1 MQRAWCCIAIAWF
14 LTTSV
19 MAADR
24 PAPCGS
30 VGLSAAAE
38 AQAPAEVGEYLRSL
52 SGAEPF
58 DLRTACARWAAL
70 DPPDAKHRR
79 GTQQATS
86 APAPRFILYPKQRVS
101 LAALSA
107 RIEQSRRVRAL
118 IRSRSFVAIE
128 LDTALTTSELLELLV
143 APEIGYFEPD
153 CDGPD
158 FVTTSAAPALAGRE
172 LPASSRCWQRGART
186 SFPDDPCM
194 DELWGHA
201 YIGWDPAVAARSL
214 PRLVAVLDS
223 GIDLDHEDLAGSLWL
238 DAGAPRSAAVANLAA
253 QQPCATPAG
262 CYPHGTQ
269 MAGTI
274 AGRMNNGVGVAGVAP
289 HSRLMPVVIS
299 RVEHGNLVR
308 LSAIAGAIEAAGAN
322 GANIINISAK
332 WPVDSRAVRE
342 AVSIAT
348 GGARPERLLVTGYTA
363 SFAWDESLRET
374 YPSRYRCLPGV
385 VAAVPSDMR
394 GEDLRG
400 ANAAH
405 ADPAD
410 SRMRAPGVDI
420 VVTTTHNEDGR
431 YALAQAAGASSA
443 SAYLAG
449 AAALTWGSKP
459 LDQCNAREIK
469 AILFCRSKRTESSQ
483 YPWVHVEFLREL
495 SRLESTASCED
506 AIAALGCGRKTG
518 VSP

>member
-1 MQRAWCCIAIAWF
+1 PWCCIAIAGF

-30 VGLSAAAE
+30 VGISAAAE

-52 SGAEPF
+52 SAAELF
-58 DLRTACARWAAL
+58 DLRKACARWAAL
-70 DPPDAKHRR
+70 DPPDSKRR
-79 GTQQATS
+79 RSAQQATKP
-86 APAPRFILYPKQRVS
+86 PAPRFILYPKQRTT
-101 LAALSA
+101 LAALVA
-107 RIEQSRRVRAL
+107 RIEHSRRVRML
-118 IRSRSFVAIE
+118 TQSRAFVAIE
-128 LDTALTTSELLELLV
+128 FGTVLTTGELLEFLA

-158 FVTTSAAPALAGRE
+158 FVTTSAAPALTAGA
-172 LPASSRCWQRGART
+172 LPAAARCWQRGARA

-201 YIGWDPAVAARSL
+201 YIGWDAAVAAQSV

-223 GIDLDHEDLAGSLWL
+223 GIDVGHEDLAGSLWL
-238 DAGAPRSAAVANLAA
+238 DADAPQTAAMARLFD
-253 QQPCATPAG
+253 QLPCATPAG

-322 GANIINISAK
+322 RANIINISAK

-348 GGARPERLLVTGYTA
+348 GGERPERLLVTGYTA
-363 SFAWDESLRET
+363 SFAWDESLHET

-385 VAAVPSDMR
+385 VAAVPGDMR
-394 GEDLRG
+394 GEDLRAAG
-400 ANAAH
+400 AAH
-405 ADPAD
+405 ADPTD

-459 LDQCNAREIK
+459 LDKCGAREIK

-495 SRLESTASCED
+495 SRLDSNASCND
-506 AIAALGCGRKTG
+506 AMAALGCGQERRT
-518 VSP
+518 SP